1 MRKFFFENRG
11 LKITAVLLSIIL
23 WMFATSRGQSEISI
37 DVPIQFKNI
46 PSGFELTNHDIK
58 TISMNIRGQERLIK
72 NVRPANI
79 SVYVDLSNAKK
90 GESVYYIDRDDIKLP
105 PAITITNIS
114 PPSIKVSIDETI
126 RKTVKVKPVIFGT
139 PETGYY
145 VKSINTRPQTVVI
158 EGIRSEVERV
168 NKIKTEPLDV
178 TGSNETLTQNLK
190 LDLKGTSMRTKTNDV
205 EVKVVIR
212 EESK

>member
-1 MRKFFFENRG
+1 MRKFFLENIG
-11 LKITAVLLSIIL
+11 LKLTAVLLSIIL

-37 DVPIQFKNI
+37 DAPIQFKNI
-46 PSGFELTNHDIK
+46 PSGFELTNQDIK

-72 NVRPANI
+72 NIRPPDI

-114 PPSIKVSIDETI
+114 PPSIKVSIEETI
-126 RKTVKVKPVIFGT
+126 RKIVKVRPVIIGT

-145 VKSINTRPQTVVI
+145 VKSIETMPQTVVI

-168 NKIKTEPLDV
+168 NKLKTESLDI
-178 TGSNETLTQNLK
+178 TGINETLTQDLK
-190 LDLKGTSMRTKTNDV
+190 LDLKGINIRTKTNDV
-205 EVKVVIR
+205 EVKVVIGAER
-212 EESK
+212 K

>member
-1 MRKFFFENRG
+1 MRKFFFENLG

-58 TISMNIRGQERLIK
+58 TIGMNIRGQERLIK
-72 NVRPANI
+72 NVRPADI
-79 SVYVDLSNAKK
+79 SVYVDLSNSKK
-90 GESVYYIDRDDIKLP
+90 GESVYYINRDDIKLP

-114 PPSIKVSIDETI
+114 PPSIKVSIDETE

-145 VKSINTRPQTVVI
+145 VKSIDTRPQTVVI
-158 EGIRSEVERV
+158 EGIRSEVGRV
-168 NKIKTEPLDV
+168 NKIKTESLDI
-178 TGSNETLTQNLK
+178 TGINETLTQNLK
-190 LDLKGTSMRTKTNDV
+190 LDLKGMNIRTKTNDV
-205 EVKVVIR
+205 EVKVVVGA
-212 EESK
+212 EGK